1 MPTATETTYIAMPD
15 LPTDNEAN
23 YIAMADL
30 PTKLRAA
37 MDEVR
42 AQRTVYEAS
51 VVRKRG
57 GGELTSGVVR
67 VAKRRMWEGRSE
79 NLSWDWMDEWK

>member
-15 LPTDNEAN
+15 LPTDNDAN

-30 PTKLRAA
+30 FTKMRGA
-37 MDEVR
+37 MGEVR
-42 AQRTVYEAS
+42 TQRTAYEAS

-57 GGELTSGVVR
+57 GGELTSGVER
-67 VAKRRMWEGRSE
+67 VKRRMWVGRSG